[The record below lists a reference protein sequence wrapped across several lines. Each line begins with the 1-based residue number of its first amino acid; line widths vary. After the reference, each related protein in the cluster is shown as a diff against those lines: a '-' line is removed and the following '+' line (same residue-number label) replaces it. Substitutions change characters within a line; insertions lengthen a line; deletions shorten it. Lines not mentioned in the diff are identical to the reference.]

1 MVAGDPIPQ
10 RFSSGDISLKMPNL
24 PFTIIRRKDLRP
36 RRSLTFL
43 RDRAYWFDKAGMLP
57 SLVEALGICFFL
69 SRLFEIM
76 LIMRPPL
83 FWKQPPVL
91 PSGQKPHACYP
102 YQPELAGRSVD

>member
-10 RFSSGDISLKMPNL
+10 RFSNGDISLKMPSL

-57 SLVEALGICFFL
+57 SLVEAPGICFFL
-69 SRLFEIM
+69 SRLFE
-76 LIMRPPL
+76 IMRPPL

-91 PSGQKPHACYP
+91 PWGQKPYACYP
-102 YQPELAGRSVD
+102 CLPELAGRSLD